1 MAANYNVGSPDFT
14 TLQELLNE
22 DGSVSCK
29 PSESLMM
36 GLECKRGN
44 DPLETLYV
52 CGPAVPEGSDVRFC
66 LPARVYVATSGI
78 NLAAT
83 QNLGELWVT
92 YHLWFE
98 KPTEMGNVGAFA
110 PPPPTVF
117 VPYLSSVGDSF
128 SPVVIVGVSN
138 YPLASSDPGWTV
150 ALNTGDTTGLTIPLG
165 VGALGEWTTPLL
177 TGAPAGIA
185 YSLVA
190 FYFFSGGNTTTAD
203 ATVSV
208 SECTV
213 NKHEYLALAYA
224 GGTLTV
230 TSCIVTPFTPNVQC
244 TFLPAITQSPAVVNG
259 TYSNLFR
266 YSQTF
271 AGSQPESPM
280 AELMKRLAE
289 VDLLRAR
296 LAPFYSVRDAVKEE
310 YKSRG
315 EMLAARRRAAEDSL
329 LPRGVEERFRRILA
343 NVPEDTT
350 KPKASELG
358 VRYPVGVV
366 IEPVDPR
373 TTLSQEDFDVV
384 SLEGG
389 GVGLKKSDAR
399 LALERAAWERRLQR
413 GEGLAW
419 RVDGD
424 SKSPAS

>member
-1 MAANYNVGSPDFT
+1 MLGTSTSYKPI
-14 TLQELLNE
+14 Q
-22 DGSVSCK
+22 SVSAW
-29 PSESLMM
+29 S
-36 GLECKRGN
+36 
-44 DPLETLYV
+44 
-52 CGPAVPEGSDVRFC
+52 AVV
-66 LPARVYVATSGI
+66 
-78 NLAAT
+78 
-83 QNLGELWVT
+83 
-92 YHLWFE
+92 E

-128 SPVVIVGVSN
+128 SPVVVVGVSN

-150 ALNTGDTTGLTIPLG
+150 ALNVGDTTGLTIPMG
-165 VGALGEWTTPLL
+165 IGALGEWTTPLL
-177 TGAPAGIA
+177 VGAPAGIA

-203 ATVSV
+203 ATTAI

-213 NKHEYLALAYA
+213 AKHEYFALAYA

-230 TSCIVTPFTPNVQC
+230 TSSIITPATPNVQC
-244 TFLPAITQSPAVVNG
+244 TFLPAITQSPAVVSG

-271 AGSQPESPM
+271 TGSQPESPM
-280 AELMKRLAE
+280 AALMERLAE

-296 LAPFYSVRDAVKEE
+296 LAPFYNVRDVVREE
-310 YKSRG
+310 AKSRG
-315 EMLAARRRAAEDSL
+315 EMLADRRRRAEDSL
-329 LPRGVEERFRRILA
+329 LPREAEKRFRQVLA
-343 NVPEDTT
+343 KHGAVNPVFVPDDTML
-350 KPKASELG
+350 KPKATELG

-366 IEPVDPR
+366 IDPADSR
-373 TTLSQEDFDVV
+373 PALSQEDFDVV

-389 GVGLKKSDAR
+389 GLGLKKSEVR